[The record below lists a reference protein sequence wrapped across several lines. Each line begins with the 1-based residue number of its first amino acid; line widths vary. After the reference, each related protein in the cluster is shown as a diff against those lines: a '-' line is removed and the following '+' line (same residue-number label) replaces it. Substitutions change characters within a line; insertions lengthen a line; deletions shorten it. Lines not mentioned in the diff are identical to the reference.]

1 MAGKGIEKTCLQTGD
16 YLFHTGDEA
25 DCAYLVEEGEL
36 LVHHTRDG
44 KEVPFARIGP
54 NEIVGEI
61 AIIGDQP
68 RMASVKASKP
78 TTLVPISQERMDV
91 ILESDP
97 AMVKRLLRVLVRRLL
112 ELHDIIIEQ
121 REELLS
127 FKGPAPDDVGGG
139 DEGDPASLDEQEA
152 VSRLYP
158 LASKGGEQPP
168 VTSLLR
174 STPTVEEPQA
184 GDEMSISL
192 PGGLEIDFCFVPS
205 GSFTMGTQDV
215 GITIAKDETPQRRV
229 ELTKPFWVGKT
240 PITQAQWMAVMRAT
254 SMEYDQDDCPVVR
267 VSWYDCQ
274 EFLKKL
280 RTQQDKGFRL
290 PTEAEWEYACR
301 AGTKTQHYWGDDV
314 SELEIGDYAWFC
326 DNSGRH
332 IQPVAYKLPNAYGLQ
347 DMLGNV
353 WEWCQDRYGPYRSEP
368 QIDPRGP
375 HGGKEQVVRGSCCR
389 DIPALVRCAKRYGFE
404 PRTKSD
410 TIGFRLARTH
420 L

>member
-1 MAGKGIEKTCLQTGD
+1 MAGKGIEKVSLQAGD

-36 LVHHTRDG
+36 LVLHAREG
-44 KEVPFARIGP
+44 QEVPFARIGP

-68 RMASVKASKP
+68 RMASVKASGP
-78 TTLVPISQERMDV
+78 TTLVPISQERMDT

-121 REELLS
+121 REERLS
-127 FKGPAPDDVGGG
+127 HKGLASSDA
-139 DEGDPASLDEQEA
+139 EGLASLDEQES

-168 VTSLLR
+168 VTTMLR
-174 STPTVEEPQA
+174 STPREEEPQA
-184 GDEMSISL
+184 GDEMTISL
-192 PGGLEIDFCFVPS
+192 PGGLDIDFCFVPA
-205 GSFTMGTQDV
+205 GSFTMGTADL
-215 GITIAKDETPQRRV
+215 GTTIAKDETPQRRV
-229 ELTKPFWVGKT
+229 ELTKPFWMGKT
-240 PITQAQWMAVMRAT
+240 PITQAQWVAVMRTT

-280 RTQQDKGFRL
+280 RTQQDKSFRL

-301 AGTKTQHYWGDDV
+301 AGTKTRFYWGDDV
-314 SELEIGDYAWFC
+314 TEAEIGDYAWYS

-332 IQPVAYKLPNAYGLQ
+332 IQPVGYKMPNAYGLQ

-353 WEWCQDRYGPYRSEP
+353 WEWCQDRYGSYRNDP

-375 HGGKEQVVRGSCCR
+375 HGGKEQVVRGACCR
-389 DIPALVRCAKRYGFE
+389 DIPSLVRSAKRYGFE
-404 PRTKSD
+404 PRTKTD
-410 TIGFRLARTH
+410 VIGFRLTRTH